1 MNEEIKRLYTEEK
14 YTLRRIGKIIG
25 KDHHFVKRRLQEM
38 GIEITQKDR
47 KHEPFTEEHK
57 RKISEKTK
65 GRVGTWKD
73 KKMPIESNYKNM
85 LTHIQWDVDLTFLMQ
100 FNDIEKLKCLN
111 KMLSRDRVSAHFN
124 TEKYK
129 LFIEKFYNDEKFN
142 KQFECYLSSGSKWD
156 MPSLDHII
164 PLSKGGT
171 WNLDNLQI
179 ISWFE
184 NRAKCDMNNEEF
196 EEMIHKYFGKYF

>member
-1 MNEEIKRLYTEEK
+1 
-14 YTLRRIGKIIG
+14 
-25 KDHHFVKRRLQEM
+25 
-38 GIEITQKDR
+38 
-47 KHEPFTEEHK
+47 
-57 RKISEKTK
+57 
-65 GRVGTWKD
+65 
-73 KKMPIESNYKNM
+73 
-85 LTHIQWDVDLTFLMQ
+85 
-100 FNDIEKLKCLN
+100 
-111 KMLSRDRVSAHFN
+111 MLSRDRVSVHFD

-164 PLSKGGT
+164 SLSKGGT
-171 WNLDNLQI
+171 WDLDNLQI

-196 EEMIHKYFGKYF
+196 EEMIHKYFKKYF